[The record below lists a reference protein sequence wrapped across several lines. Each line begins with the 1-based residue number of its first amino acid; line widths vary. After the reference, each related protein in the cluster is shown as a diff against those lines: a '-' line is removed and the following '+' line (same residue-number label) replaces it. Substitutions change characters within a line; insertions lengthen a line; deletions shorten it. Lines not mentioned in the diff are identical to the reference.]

1 LHEHAPCDGNGPWK
15 ETNVEPNGNASADKV
30 AIVTAAGSGMGAACA
45 RELAGRGYAVAL
57 MSPSGSA
64 EALAKELGGLGLAG
78 SVTEEAD
85 LEALVGGTLDRYG
98 RVDGVVN
105 STGHPAS
112 GEVLE
117 LTDGQWHDALDL
129 VVLNVVRIAR
139 LVTPAMLR
147 QGGGAIVNVST
158 FSAFEPSPAFPLSSP
173 LRAALAGF
181 TKLYAD
187 RYAAEGVRM
196 NNILPGY
203 IESFEIDDATRESIP
218 MRRRGSVA
226 EIAKTAAFLLSD
238 DSGYITGQNIRVD
251 GGLTR
256 SV

>member
-1 LHEHAPCDGNGPWK
+1 M
-15 ETNVEPNGNASADKV
+15 VESNGNASADKV

-45 RELAGRGYAVAL
+45 RELVQRGYSVAL
-57 MSPSGSA
+57 MSTSGKA
-64 EALAKELGGLGLAG
+64 EALAKELGGLGLTG

-85 LEALVGGTLDRYG
+85 LEALVDGTLERYG
-98 RVDGVVN
+98 RVDGIIN

-112 GEVLE
+112 GEALE
-117 LTDGQWHDALDL
+117 LTDGQWHEALDL

-147 QGGGAIVNVST
+147 QGGGIVNVST
-158 FSAFEPSPAFPLSSP
+158 FSAFEPSPAFPLSSS

-187 RYAAEGVRM
+187 RYAADGVRM
-196 NNILPGY
+196 NNVLPGY
-203 IESFEIDDATRESIP
+203 IESFEIDDETRESIP
-218 MRRRGSVA
+218 MRRQGTVE
-226 EIAKTAAFLLSD
+226 EIAKTVAFLVSSD
-238 DSGYITGQNIRVD
+238 ASYITGQNLRVD